1 MTKNRLSE
9 LRALQIDD
17 KKELKVS
24 LDHTRFMKEFR
35 NKVNIIQD
43 NICLIQKL
51 VNKLIQLYS
60 GFLTSATIDDKVKD
74 ELGELMDEIKT
85 NAQLVRLKLKALEV
99 DMNKGE
105 HQRIKKTQISYLL
118 RSLTSIMSEYNAV
131 QIEHRDKCRRRII
144 RQLEIAGRRIDEDEV
159 ELFLDSGNPQ
169 IFTHEMIVQS
179 QQAKQT
185 LIGVQERNKDILTLE
200 QSIVELFDMFNEL
213 AMLIES
219 QGHMLDNIEY
229 NVLNIEESAKVAE
242 KNIRKALTKK
252 WKARKKK
259 TGLALAGSIALAV
272 VLVMLL

>member
-1 MTKNRLSE
+1 MTKDRLSE

-24 LDHTRFMKEFR
+24 LDHIMFMEEFR
-35 NKVNIIQD
+35 NKVNVIQD
-43 NICLIQKL
+43 NIGLIQKL
-51 VNKLIQLYS
+51 VSKVIQLYG
-60 GFLTSATIDDKVKD
+60 GFLTSATFEDKVKD
-74 ELGELMDEIKT
+74 ELEELMNEIKT

-99 DMNKGE
+99 DMNKSE

-131 QIEHRDKCRRRII
+131 RIEHRDQSRRRII

-169 IFTHEMIVQS
+169 IFTHEMIVES

-185 LIGVQERNKDILTLE
+185 LIGVQERNKDILKLE

-219 QGHMLDNIEY
+219 QGQMLDNIEY

-272 VLVMLL
+272 VLVMLI